1 MLGRPSQYILFHT
14 DACHLCELA
23 AQLLDDIQLEYEKH
37 DICDDD
43 LLAEQYG
50 ICIPV
55 LKRTDTDKELNWP
68 FDMDSLQE
76 FLGA

>member
-1 MLGRPSQYILFHT
+1 MQANASVILYHT

-23 AQLLDDIQLEYEKH
+23 ADLLMQAGVDYDAL

-43 LLAEQYG
+43 NLAEQYG
-50 ICIPV
+50 IRIPV
-55 LKRTDTDKELNWP
+55 VKIADSQSELNWP
-68 FDMDSLQE
+68 FDLEALEE